1 MNKKQDTSEQSNK
14 GLIVLRDQKHKVV
27 EWLSHLGIV
36 EFIRIE
42 LKDALPFNYEEVLSV
57 NLGVKGAGADKDK
70 DRELDTAILEQYQ
83 GQVEDMTEQLYGYMC
98 REMQEFE
105 CVKENIEE
113 YLLIHLPAA
122 LDYEGYES

>member
-1 MNKKQDTSEQSNK
+1 MNKKQDTSEQSNN
-14 GLIVLRDQKHKVV
+14 GLKTLHDQKNKVV
-27 EWLSHLGIV
+27 EWLSHWNIV

-42 LKDALPFNYEEVLSV
+42 LKDAAAFEFEEVLNV
-57 NLGVKGAGADKDK
+57 NLGAKEAEK
-70 DRELDTAILEQYQ
+70 DRELDAATMERYQ
-83 GQVEDMTEQLYGYMC
+83 DCIGDMTERLYGYMC
-98 REMQEFE
+98 RQMQEFE